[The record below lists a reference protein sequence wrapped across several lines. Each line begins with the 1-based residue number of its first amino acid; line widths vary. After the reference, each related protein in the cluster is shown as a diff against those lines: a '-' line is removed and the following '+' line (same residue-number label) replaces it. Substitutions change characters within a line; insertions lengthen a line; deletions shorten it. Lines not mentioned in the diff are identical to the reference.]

1 MLVWDVKS
9 GSKQKMQLGWNIQ
22 PDISEIFGFYPD
34 LFLQKS
40 GGVFTFP
47 CFLYICFSGFSP
59 HKLLYEEKTT
69 YQNFRI
75 F

>member
-1 MLVWDVKS
+1 
-9 GSKQKMQLGWNIQ
+9 MQL
-22 PDISEIFGFYPD
+22 DISGFYPD

-40 GGVFTFP
+40 GGGVFTVP
-47 CFLYICFSGFSP
+47 CFLYAFECIGYPLYGVYYGAYKIANFCFFGFSP
-59 HKLLYEEKTT
+59 HKLLYKEKTT